1 MQVSNQTMGDYLQT
15 AIFEPAGMNS
25 TFYDLSLGQGREVH
39 RQFVWN
45 GGYTTGIAVS
55 AGERSE

>member
-1 MQVSNQTMGDYLQT
+1 MQVSNQTLGDYFRT
-15 AIFEPAGMNS
+15 AIFEPAGLNS

-45 GGYTTGIAVS
+45 GGYTTPIAVS
-55 AGERSE
+55 AGEC